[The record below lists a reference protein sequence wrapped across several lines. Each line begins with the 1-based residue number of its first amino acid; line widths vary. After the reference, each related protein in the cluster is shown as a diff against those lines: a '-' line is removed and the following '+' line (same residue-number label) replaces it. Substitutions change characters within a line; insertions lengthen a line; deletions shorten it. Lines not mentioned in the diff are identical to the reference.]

1 MPAADVPPDADR
13 APVADAAPSAAGDGD
28 PADHAVLTRELRRV
42 YRGAGGAV
50 VALDGVDL
58 RVRRGEL
65 YGVLGPNGAGKTTLI
80 KVLVTLL
87 LPTSGVAYVDGL
99 DVVRDVSALRRR
111 IAMVSGG
118 ENSGYGPLTVREQLW
133 MYSQLHGMPGRLARP
148 RIEALLER
156 MRLSE
161 AGDRR
166 IFALSSGMRQKM
178 NLIRGFITDPRV
190 LFLDEPTVALD
201 VGAAR
206 DLRAEVRRW
215 MAEDPARTV
224 ILTTHHMLEADELC
238 DRLAI
243 VTRGRV
249 VAEGTPAEL
258 KRSVREALVIDLT
271 FRVGAPLLDALRAIE
286 GVWAA
291 SVEEQDGSD
300 RFTIQLA
307 DDSVLTALLATAEI
321 AGRRV
326 VAVDRREP
334 TLEDAFVRLV
344 GRSLAEEEH

>member
-1 MPAADVPPDADR
+1 MTAADAPPVAAAGAPPDVAPLADG
-13 APVADAAPSAAGDGD
+13 DAAEL
-28 PADHAVLTRELRRV
+28 AVMTRELRRV
-42 YRGAGGAV
+42 YRGAGGTV

-87 LPTSGVAYVDGL
+87 LPTSGVAFVDGL
-99 DVVRDVSALRRR
+99 DVVRDVAALRRR

-148 RIEALLER
+148 RIEALLQR
-156 MRLSE
+156 MHLAE

-206 DLRAEVRRW
+206 DLRQEIRRW
-215 MAEDPARTV
+215 MAEDPTRTV

-258 KRSVREALVIDLT
+258 KRSVREALVVDLT
-271 FRVGAPLLDALRAIE
+271 LRVGAPLLGALRAVD
-286 GVWAA
+286 GVSAA
-291 SVEEQDGSD
+291 SVEENDGSD
-300 RFTIQLA
+300 TFTIQLA
-307 DDSVLTALLATAEI
+307 DDSVLTAVLVAAEA

-326 VAVDRREP
+326 MGVDRREP

-344 GRSLAEEEH
+344 GRSLAEEEV